1 MYAALWRKLPGP
13 PWAKWLLT
21 LIILVAVFFLLM
33 EVIFPWVSS
42 LMPYNDVAV

>member
-13 PWAKWLLT
+13 PAVKWLIT
-21 LIILVAVFFLLM
+21 IVILVAVFFLLM
-33 EVIFPWVSS
+33 EVVFPWVSS